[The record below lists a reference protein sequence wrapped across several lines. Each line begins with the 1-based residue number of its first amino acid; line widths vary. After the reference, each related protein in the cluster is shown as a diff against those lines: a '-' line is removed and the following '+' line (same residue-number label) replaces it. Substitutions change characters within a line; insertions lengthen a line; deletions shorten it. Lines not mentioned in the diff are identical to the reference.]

1 MLFLCGCVFFFKQKT
16 AYEMRISDWSSDV
29 CSSDLKQYPQV
40 IATLDLNNRVVDL
53 VSENYDVAIR
63 TGHLSDS
70 RLIGRRIGSRKL
82 YLCATPDYLEK
93 HGVPSDIND
102 LKYHACIQGTADVW
116 HFIVDDKL
124 VDFRPKGPLRVNS
137 GTAVADAAL
146 ASRSEEHT
154 SELQSLMRTSYAV
167 FCLKKQNKTKRY
179 TTNTQTIIQ

>member
-1 MLFLCGCVFFFKQKT
+1 
-16 AYEMRISDWSSDV
+16 MRISDWSSDV
-29 CSSDLKQYPQV
+29 CSSDL
-40 IATLDLNNRVVDL
+40 
-53 VSENYDVAIR
+53 VAIR

-146 ASRSEEHT
+146 ASFGICQLPDFYVEPYINSGSLVSLLETSSVPDAPIWVVYVHRQRSEEHT
-154 SELQSLMRTSYAV
+154 SELQSLMRISYAV
-167 FCLKKQNKTKRY
+167 FCLKINIHHLDNMNQHLNFV
-179 TTNTQTIIQ
+179 I

>member
-1 MLFLCGCVFFFKQKT
+1 MCL
-16 AYEMRISDWSSDV
+16 RIW
-29 CSSDLKQYPQV
+29 
-40 IATLDLNNRVVDL
+40 A
-53 VSENYDVAIR
+53 
-63 TGHLSDS
+63 
-70 RLIGRRIGSRKL
+70 RKL

-146 ASRSEEHT
+146 ASRSEERRVGKEGVSTCRSRWWPYH
-154 SELQSLMRTSYAV
+154 
-167 FCLKKQNKTKRY
+167 
-179 TTNTQTIIQ
+179 